1 VSIFPTA
8 ILLAPDGSE
17 KADLTAQ
24 TAADV
29 AERTG
34 SELHVAHV
42 VHLPPM
48 TSDLSYMAARSHEEA
63 YEEAEQEARRLLD
76 EQVRTLD
83 EGGGNVAGAH
93 LRTGQP
99 DEEVVRLG
107 EELDAGLVAVGS
119 RGLDAIKRAL
129 MGSVSDSVVRHAHCS
144 VLVVRNE
151 KRSAKRSRR

>member
-1 VSIFPTA
+1 
-8 ILLAPDGSE
+8 
-17 KADLTAQ
+17 
-24 TAADV
+24 
-29 AERTG
+29 
-34 SELHVAHV
+34 
-42 VHLPPM
+42 M
-48 TSDLSYMAARSHEEA
+48 TSELSYMASRLHEEA

-107 EELDAGLVAVGS
+107 EELEAGLVAVGS
-119 RGLDAIKRAL
+119 RGLGTIKRAL

-144 VLVVRNE
+144 VLVVRSE